1 MPDAPA
7 PMLCADAA
15 PSLTRPPPATA
26 ASAAS
31 AASALALTLAS
42 ASVSPPTISAPP
54 ATAAWSLRAWFS
66 SPLPPPPSEH
76 LSPPSSPVLEPESVH
91 APESDSS
98 RQMRSKD
105 LAVPSSASERR
116 ASSPSRLALASLMK
130 GLFMSSSNSHV
141 PVPSPLQV
149 EPRSAS
155 DIADRAAATALD
167 AGADADVVH
176 ETDTAA
182 HPHSAVRVAPS
193 ASPPSLAGIGKSG
206 SSTPV
211 LSKVSAVAST
221 TSSPSS
227 LLGEKPGHPQQQ
239 QADQYAQSNSRVL
252 SPTTVFRSSPP
263 PPTAESGPSLTLA
276 TRFSFSK
283 ILNIIGSSTSSSNH
297 SSSTHSSSSHASS
310 NHSPRNTPTPPMPS
324 PTSTNFAPQPLPL
337 SSSSVSA
344 PEAITTED
352 PAFSTGDSFTASPL
366 RKSIIHVAEE
376 DDAKVTSVETTDSG
390 SFDGQF
396 EENEKAALVPTL
408 LIESELPS
416 PASVQPSSAIDEE
429 KEFKQSAEEVID
441 DHQLKSEDG
450 TAFVPIT
457 EEVTET
463 VLQHP
468 ENAHI
473 DREEEFSEGDRHD
486 SVILVVSDD
495 NTVESVV
502 VDGSPLISA
511 AESLEPEQNEMAIE
525 IPKQDEKIVGE
536 SLQEA
541 MSSSMQLSSTADIGT
556 AAEVTLASDQTV
568 IPEGVA
574 SAAEAKD
581 IDENAL
587 TGLGVSQLQSGD
599 LPQQQQRELG
609 TGISKIEP
617 LNFRPRPSLEE
628 RKKTTRI
635 VLDQCRPLFFPE
647 DLQLH
652 NANAELE
659 QSVLSSTTSFAS
671 TSQSFPTNIGSPG
684 VVVIAPNGETAAT
697 SAVATGKSRG
707 LSKDEFQDVMSA
719 CGLPRHL
726 GFAVHARI
734 VERGWVYNS
743 ATTVDS
749 FHPNEAIEADAG
761 VLVDWDGFE
770 RFIKQVH
777 QFLWPDLPALVF
789 EILKPTSESSRGYL
803 VPSDFKIVVE
813 GIKLY
818 LLFFFNH
825 GGVRVDI
832 LQTHPAFEFL
842 ASSPAF
848 QARFTETVISRLF
861 YLCPRNG
868 RNRMSLREFRLTGI
882 TNLLGLV
889 ESATNS
895 LGIKETQQ
903 IPSVFSYKD
912 FYVIYCKFWEL
923 DRDRDMLLTIY
934 DLEAYGRRA
943 LSHAALARI
952 IECYGITAGPPSSL
966 LSASE
971 GEAPQVGAVDASA
984 TRYLGYK
991 EFIAFILSV
1000 EEKTSDSALEYWFRV
1015 LDLDGDGVLS
1025 LLEIETFWEHQHM
1038 RLPEQ
1043 YTVLDLIRPQATT
1056 LTLMD
1061 LKRNRTAAGLFLD
1074 FLLDSRKHMENMRR
1088 GTDVGFRLRDEVWG
1102 EEDAPVVTEE
1112 QQQRDDGDSVV
1123 VEVGS
1128 TSSEVRRYKLE
1139 GWAKFSERAYRELSA
1154 PVETDEEEEVAP
1166 GNGGG
1171 LDDGIEVVGDNSPS
1185 LANAN
1190 MR

>member
-352 PAFSTGDSFTASPL
+352 PAFSTGDSSTASPL

-396 EENEKAALVPTL
+396 EENEKAALLPTL

-770 RFIKQVH
+770 RFIKQ
-777 QFLWPDLPALVF
+777 
-789 EILKPTSESSRGYL
+789 
-803 VPSDFKIVVE
+803 
-813 GIKLY
+813 
-818 LLFFFNH
+818 
-825 GGVRVDI
+825 
-832 LQTHPAFEFL
+832 
-842 ASSPAF
+842 
-848 QARFTETVISRLF
+848 
-861 YLCPRNG
+861 
-868 RNRMSLREFRLTGI
+868 
-882 TNLLGLV
+882 
-889 ESATNS
+889 
-895 LGIKETQQ
+895 
-903 IPSVFSYKD
+903 
-912 FYVIYCKFWEL
+912 FWEL

-1166 GNGGG
+1166 GNGGD